1 MENFAVRFADFLED
15 LAKRARAM
23 TVDRVT
29 KIVTFVGI
37 GIAVAL
43 LGLVAAIFLLIASF
57 RLVDYWIG
65 TTGAYAGF
73 GGLFVLAGVF
83 VWRKRTRK
91 VEVAND

>member
-29 KIVTFVGI
+29 KIVTFIGI

-43 LGLVAAIFLLIASF
+43 LGLVAVIFLLIALF

-65 TTGAYAGF
+65 ATGAYAGF

-83 VWRKRTRK
+83 VWRKRTK
-91 VEVAND
+91 KPEVAND